1 MVDVV
6 RQIVCVCVCVRTVS
20 SLMGDVDVDAWMTR
34 QTYRTVRYRRQV
46 S

>member
-6 RQIVCVCVCVRTVS
+6 RQIVCVCTVS

-34 QTYRTVRYRRQV
+34 QT
-46 S
+46 